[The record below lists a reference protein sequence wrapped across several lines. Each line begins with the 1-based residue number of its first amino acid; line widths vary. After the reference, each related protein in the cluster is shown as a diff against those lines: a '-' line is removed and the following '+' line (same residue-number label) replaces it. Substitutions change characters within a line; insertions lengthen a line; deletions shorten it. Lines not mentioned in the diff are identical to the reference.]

1 MKLKEIRGY
10 RNIGQ
15 AEFAKKVGT
24 TSPMMSNFENYKCIP
39 VPNML
44 KRMCD
49 ILECR
54 VSDIYED
61 EEIYIKKNNNLITR
75 VRKQKQE
82 YKLTVSLPEEARGV
96 FTPVNLRKCGY
107 HSLKDFIWH
116 CYKRFEKQLAIINKK
131 TIIKK

>member
-1 MKLKEIRGY
+1 MKLKEVRSY

-15 AEFAKKVGT
+15 AEFAERVGT

-49 ILECR
+49 ILECDM
-54 VSDIYED
+54 SDIYED
-61 EEIYIKKNNNLITR
+61 EEIYIKKNNNLIIR

-82 YKLTVSLPEEARGV
+82 YKLTVSLPEEAREV
-96 FTPVNLRKCGY
+96 FTPTNLRKCGY